1 MSDGA
6 ATELFVFAVPAVA
19 RSLRNSV
26 YLFYNFRCSSLFAD
40 TLYKIGTGLYSL
52 ANIPINL
59 CIQGVLPIKLD
70 SFKISNVY
78 VTGQY

>member
-26 YLFYNFRCSSLFAD
+26 YLFYNFRCSSLHCD
-40 TLYKIGTGLYSL
+40 TLHKIDTGLYSL
-52 ANIPINL
+52 ANIPIKL
-59 CIQGVLPIKLD
+59 CVFREFCRLNPIA
-70 SFKISNVY
+70 SMYRIIV
-78 VTGQY
+78 